1 MKLPKLKL
9 AKFIRR
15 VNRFVAL
22 MECDGYQIVVH
33 VANTGRMAELM
44 TETNPM
50 YVAPVNRRQNRKTA
64 YDLALV
70 RYRDVLVGVDSRMPN
85 LIMREAIQESI
96 LAEFRGYGTI
106 KSEVT
111 YGGSRLD
118 FRLSG
123 AAPVTYLE
131 TKSVNLVRDGVAL
144 FPDAPTQRGKKHLDT
159 LLSIVESGYRASAV
173 FVIQRSDAKSFKPNA
188 VADSNFVK
196 ALTAANSAGVDTY
209 AYNCEV
215 NLGEI
220 RIASRVPVELD

>member
-1 MKLPKLKL
+1 
-9 AKFIRR
+9 
-15 VNRFVAL
+15 
-22 MECDGYQIVVH
+22 MECDGHQIVVH

-50 YVAPVNRRQNRKTA
+50 YVAPVKRRQNRKTA

-96 LAEFRGYGTI
+96 LAEFRGYETI

-188 VADSNFVK
+188 VADSDFAKV
-196 ALTAANSAGVDTY
+196 LTAANSAGVDTY

>member
-1 MKLPKLKL
+1 
-9 AKFIRR
+9 
-15 VNRFVAL
+15 
-22 MECDGYQIVVH
+22 
-33 VANTGRMAELM
+33 
-44 TETNPM
+44 
-50 YVAPVNRRQNRKTA
+50 
-64 YDLALV
+64 
-70 RYRDVLVGVDSRMPN
+70 MPN

-96 LAEFRGYGTI
+96 LAEFRGYETI

>member
-1 MKLPKLKL
+1 
-9 AKFIRR
+9 
-15 VNRFVAL
+15 

>member
-1 MKLPKLKL
+1 
-9 AKFIRR
+9 
-15 VNRFVAL
+15 
-22 MECDGYQIVVH
+22 
-33 VANTGRMAELM
+33 
-44 TETNPM
+44 
-50 YVAPVNRRQNRKTA
+50 
-64 YDLALV
+64 
-70 RYRDVLVGVDSRMPN
+70 
-85 LIMREAIQESI
+85 MREAIQESM
-96 LAEFRGYGTI
+96 LAEFRGYETI

-123 AAPVTYLE
+123 EAPVTYLE
-131 TKSVNLVRDGVAL
+131 TKSVNLVQDGVAL

-159 LLSIVESGYRASAV
+159 LQSIVESGYRASAV

-188 VADSNFVK
+188 VADSDFAK

-215 NLGEI
+215 NLKEI

>member
-1 MKLPKLKL
+1 
-9 AKFIRR
+9 
-15 VNRFVAL
+15 

-96 LAEFRGYGTI
+96 LAEFRGYETI